1 VEVGAVFERMR
12 QEQVVRVRQTWS
24 GRLPEPGLD
33 EFARR
38 LVAFLEAYLVFALAM
53 TVIVVLAL
61 VGGFAGLLSA
71 PVRLAIVLVVAI
83 PLALRARRAFVA
95 ARHAAAVTLDV
106 TAAEERRLRITNP
119 AMLERSLAAIRASRA
134 G

>member
-1 VEVGAVFERMR
+1 MFERMR
-12 QEQVVRVRQTWS
+12 QEQAARVRETWS
-24 GRLPEPGLD
+24 GRLPEPGPE

-53 TVIVVLAL
+53 TVVVVLAL

-83 PLALRARRAFVA
+83 PLAWRTRQAFVA
-95 ARHAAAVTLDV
+95 ARHTAAAQLDL

-119 AMLERSLAAIRASRA
+119 AMLERSLGQIRQARGGA
-134 G
+134 